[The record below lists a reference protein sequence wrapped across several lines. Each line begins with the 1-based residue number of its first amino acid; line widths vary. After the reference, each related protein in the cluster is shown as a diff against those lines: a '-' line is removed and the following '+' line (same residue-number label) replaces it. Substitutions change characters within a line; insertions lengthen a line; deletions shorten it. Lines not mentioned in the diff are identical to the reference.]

1 MVAVLSWRKKSFM
14 TRGRQEFPQSQMIDT
29 GAKQIPTGETPD
41 FEPKQQQQDV
51 DISMCMSAYIKTDS
65 ARRCT
70 TKVGVPSE
78 LHYRVAHDMSS
89 KNL

>member
-1 MVAVLSWRKKSFM
+1 
-14 TRGRQEFPQSQMIDT
+14 MIDT

-89 KNL
+89 KNLWQLIEDTAGSSTTRKVGET

>member
-1 MVAVLSWRKKSFM
+1 MVELQSWRKKSIM
-14 TRGRQEFPQSQMIDT
+14 TRGRKEFPQSEMIDT

-65 ARRCT
+65 ARRC
-70 TKVGVPSE
+70 K
-78 LHYRVAHDMSS
+78 R
-89 KNL
+89 KNSVYPLNSTIA